1 MRRGCMNMHANTIL
15 SRVWALLSL
24 SLLLNLGAGCASTEP
39 RVETYDP
46 YENAN
51 RSFHTFN
58 NKFDRVVMKPI
69 VDKYVDVTPENVRLS
84 VSNFFDNLTYP
95 NVVLHSFLQ
104 GKIAQGF
111 SDTGRFAVNSTVGVA
126 GLFDAATV
134 LGLEE
139 HNEDLGQTLAVWGVS
154 EGPYLD
160 LPFFGPTNTRD
171 LPDMGGSVLTNVL
184 TYVGTPV
191 IVAGVTATA
200 PLIVLGVIDKRA
212 RAESALR
219 ARDDLALD
227 TYVFTRE
234 AYLQRRTFLIHDG
247 NPPIQDTFAEFEDF
261 ENEAGE
267 LEEESMPEEESSLLI
282 RTSGESRPSSAT
294 AQSINGVDHK
304 DLFPQTPLP

>member
-1 MRRGCMNMHANTIL
+1 M
-15 SRVWALLSL
+15 SRVRANINDYNTVSPLWMLL
-24 SLLLNLGAGCASTEP
+24 SLLLSLNLWVGCATTDEP

-46 YENAN
+46 YENVN

-58 NKFDRVVMKPI
+58 DKFDQVVMKPI
-69 VDKYVDVTPENVRLS
+69 VDTYVDMTSENVRLS

-95 NVVLHSFLQ
+95 NVVFHSFLQ
-104 GKIAQGF
+104 GKFTQGF
-111 SDTGRFAVNSTVGVA
+111 SDTGRFAVNSTVGIA
-126 GLFDAATV
+126 GLFDAATLV
-134 LGLEE
+134 GLEE

-160 LPFFGPTNTRD
+160 LPFFGPTTARD

-234 AYLQRRTFLIHDG
+234 AYLQRRTFLIYDG
-247 NPPIQDTFAEFEDF
+247 NPPIQDTFAELEDL

-267 LEEESMPEEESSLLI
+267 LERESMREEEASLLI
-282 RTSGESRPSSAT
+282 RTSGESNPSSAT
-294 AQSINGVDHK
+294 A
-304 DLFPQTPLP
+304 P